1 MGLEKISLQT
11 KIIEHC
17 PRKPWK
23 CSKMTNGQRKLVKF
37 GKKAIFGKKSKLR
50 RTISRKVT
58 IGFRFRLNVCIRES
72 PRKPAKRS
80 EMTNERRKLVRFD
93 KKAFLIKIKI
103 IPMDNISKSCDRIS
117 IPSQRVR
124 SGEPKEARKVSRND
138 RRATQVGQI
147 G

>member
-1 MGLEKISLQT
+1 MVF
-11 KIIEHC
+11 
-17 PRKPWK
+17 
-23 CSKMTNGQRKLVKF
+23 VKHIYF
-37 GKKAIFGKKSKLR
+37 YIAPKRPKATIGKSNSMLRFNKSIHSRAKFWKKSKLR

-58 IGFRFRLNVCIRES
+58 IGFRFRLNVCVRES

-103 IPMDNISKSCDRIS
+103 ISMDNISKSYDRIS

-124 SGEPKEARKVSRND
+124 SGEPKEARYVSRND
-138 RRATQVGQI
+138 RRATRVGQI